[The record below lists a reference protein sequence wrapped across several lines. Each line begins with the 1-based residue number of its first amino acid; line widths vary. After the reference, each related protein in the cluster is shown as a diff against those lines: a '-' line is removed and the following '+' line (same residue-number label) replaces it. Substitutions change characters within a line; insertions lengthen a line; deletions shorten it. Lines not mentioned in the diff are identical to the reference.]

1 MIKRKSL
8 LALILCFSSYE
19 LMAEV
24 ELASIE
30 AEERA
35 QIISELTYRLQTK
48 QNCSA
53 TLIWD
58 DAGSGADLDGYF
70 FLPNVNNAE
79 YIIGGHASQKRR
91 SKYHCVTTVSEA
103 NDNPKG
109 TPPLLSAP
117 ADWQQIWKDSGSGAT
132 RDGSFWKAI
141 PADNNYVC
149 LGSVAQLNHNAK
161 PNLSNYRCVHK
172 TLTEKITASN
182 IIWSDKGSGADKQVT
197 ILALL
202 NTAAFVA
209 IASRTAKADVYDL
222 KKNASSEP
230 DAKKVEEI
238 LAQRM
243 APIKADIEAKA
254 KALQEQKAAAEKAEA
269 EKIAAAKKAKQEKL
283 AAAVEKK
290 KQEEAKKLAEK
301 EAEEK
306 ALAAKAVAEQEK
318 IEAKAAE
325 KLKQEQQARIAK
337 AMEEKEAAEAKQIE
351 EQKESSESQQEQT
364 GIDEVKQLAE
374 SELEEKEAAQ
384 VETKIAETEEQS
396 IESPSNN
403 ESKGLNDI
411 LMFFLKIFGMMVG
424 GVIIFMIA
432 FKVLFGKKEK

>member
-197 ILALL
+197 ILALP

-318 IEAKAAE
+318 IEAEAAQ
-325 KLKQEQQARIAK
+325 KLAEEQQARIAK
-337 AMEEKEAAEAKQIE
+337 AMAEKEATEKT
-351 EQKESSESQQEQT
+351 EQA
-364 GIDEVKQLAE
+364 G
-374 SELEEKEAAQ
+374 EEKVQ
-384 VETKIAETEEQS
+384 VEQNKKEVMSEPESKHEVNVSVEEVVQTEQEIMEEDKAS
-396 IESPSNN
+396 N
-403 ESKGLNDI
+403 ESKGVNDI

-432 FKVLFGKKEK
+432 FKVLFGKKET